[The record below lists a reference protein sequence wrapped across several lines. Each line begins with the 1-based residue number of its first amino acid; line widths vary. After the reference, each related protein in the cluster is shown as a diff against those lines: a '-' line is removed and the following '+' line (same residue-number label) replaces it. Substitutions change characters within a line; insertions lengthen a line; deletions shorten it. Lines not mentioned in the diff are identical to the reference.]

1 MLSLIKCV
9 ASYTK
14 WDENKLLLK
23 SVSKFLALN
32 LKVVGV
38 SPSCIRF
45 LSFRYHI
52 KALVISGNQSFISQL
67 SNVVGPLGKS
77 SIFSFP
83 WDLKFKAL
91 LITKSQKLSF
101 AQAELSSDT

>member
-1 MLSLIKCV
+1 M
-9 ASYTK
+9 
-14 WDENKLLLK
+14 
-23 SVSKFLALN
+23 SKFLALD

-38 SPSCIRF
+38 SLSCIRF
-45 LSFRYHI
+45 LSFRYHM
-52 KALVISGNQSFISQL
+52 KALVISSNQSFISQL
-67 SNVVGPLGKS
+67 LNVVGPLGES

-101 AQAELSSDT
+101 AQAEHSFDIQG